1 MTKIL
6 TFPKQRVAS
15 YASQQTAEKAD
26 LVVFDDDGL
35 LSFSRPDQLHKDVA
49 PSRYVS
55 SRDWSNQEL
64 ASIYRVKHLL
74 DAAHIQTELDRGV
87 SDEGDPWCV
96 FCTMEGDVFIH
107 LSRIDGLYW
116 LDSPNLTA
124 PLNGQSFDDL
134 VCGFTNS
141 KRVGHLSDEAEGP
154 AKVVRLR
161 SSDALYLHPSVML
174 AALVWSLYFGSE
186 DLLVF
191 GAKHDVEETPNT
203 DMVEPWL
210 ASFNA
215 EHEKGGLPK
224 ELMLDKGE
232 HGLWSGA
239 QEGDEHKA
247 LASLGGQAPISMML
261 GLGSIAVASGFILES
276 HWKAVILAVL
286 QVGVGVSPEDA
297 DIPPAAAVLAQSIG
311 AIMDF
316 VSPDVAARFV
326 ADGGADNLNPVEAAH
341 ADALFAQ
348 IAQLVGLLEH
358 QVIGASETAAPAE
371 MVEKLEGV
379 ENSLEYAVLDGS
391 GDEVFPHAA
400 SVSAQSLIEVSKSGI
415 IVSLMRDIFSDAD
428 VAPLEFGGATYLSDF
443 AGTDISR
450 ESLNL
455 VEQTIL
461 SVDTGSA
468 RGGADVVDAAS
479 AFAAFDALA
488 KEFVY
493 SQLARSDDIKF
504 VSSVSE
510 LVFVD
515 LAAYA
520 DTGAEVTSM
529 VWDTGD
535 GGTVS
540 FIGLKADFMEFG
552 LI

>member
-1 MTKIL
+1 
-6 TFPKQRVAS
+6 
-15 YASQQTAEKAD
+15 
-26 LVVFDDDGL
+26 
-35 LSFSRPDQLHKDVA
+35 
-49 PSRYVS
+49 
-55 SRDWSNQEL
+55 
-64 ASIYRVKHLL
+64 
-74 DAAHIQTELDRGV
+74 
-87 SDEGDPWCV
+87 
-96 FCTMEGDVFIH
+96 
-107 LSRIDGLYW
+107 
-116 LDSPNLTA
+116 
-124 PLNGQSFDDL
+124 
-134 VCGFTNS
+134 
-141 KRVGHLSDEAEGP
+141 
-154 AKVVRLR
+154 
-161 SSDALYLHPSVML
+161 
-174 AALVWSLYFGSE
+174 
-186 DLLVF
+186 
-191 GAKHDVEETPNT
+191 
-203 DMVEPWL
+203 
-210 ASFNA
+210 
-215 EHEKGGLPK
+215 
-224 ELMLDKGE
+224 
-232 HGLWSGA
+232 
-239 QEGDEHKA
+239 
-247 LASLGGQAPISMML
+247 
-261 GLGSIAVASGFILES
+261 
-276 HWKAVILAVL
+276 
-286 QVGVGVSPEDA
+286 
-297 DIPPAAAVLAQSIG
+297 
-311 AIMDF
+311 
-316 VSPDVAARFV
+316 
-326 ADGGADNLNPVEAAH
+326 
-341 ADALFAQ
+341 
-348 IAQLVGLLEH
+348 
-358 QVIGASETAAPAE
+358 
-371 MVEKLEGV
+371 MVEKFEGV
-379 ENSLEYAVLDGS
+379 EISLEYAVLDGS

-400 SVSAQSLIEVSKSGI
+400 SFSAQSLIEVSKSGI

-535 GGTVS
+535 GGPVS